1 MRPFIVQARSGSCNQ
16 NRSQAALLQLRT
28 YANSAT
34 IQLLAIEHSADHTA
48 AFTQTKKFLTAIRSQ
63 AMEISVRKIF
73 RVSKV
78 IGMPVK
84 TTEGEKLGEIED
96 VAVNIETGQVAYVV
110 LSFGGFFG
118 LTNKWFAV
126 PWAE

>member
-1 MRPFIVQARSGSCNQ
+1 
-16 NRSQAALLQLRT
+16 
-28 YANSAT
+28 
-34 IQLLAIEHSADHTA
+34 
-48 AFTQTKKFLTAIRSQ
+48 
-63 AMEISVRKIF
+63 MEISVRKIF

-84 TTEGEKLGEIED
+84 TTEGDKLGEIED

-118 LTNKWFAV
+118 LANKWFAV
-126 PWAE
+126 PWAEFSLVNDERENYFTIETTKDKLKKLPGFDKEDWPDLVNSDWDKLVEEHHRKGGENSEANS

>member
-1 MRPFIVQARSGSCNQ
+1 
-16 NRSQAALLQLRT
+16 
-28 YANSAT
+28 
-34 IQLLAIEHSADHTA
+34 
-48 AFTQTKKFLTAIRSQ
+48 
-63 AMEISVRKIF
+63 MEISVRKIF

-78 IGMPVK
+78 IGMQVK

-118 LTNKWFAV
+118 LANKWFAV
-126 PWAE
+126 PWAEFSLVNDERENYFTIETTKDKLKKLPGFDKEDWPDLVNSDWDKLVEEHHRKGGE

>member
-1 MRPFIVQARSGSCNQ
+1 
-16 NRSQAALLQLRT
+16 
-28 YANSAT
+28 
-34 IQLLAIEHSADHTA
+34 
-48 AFTQTKKFLTAIRSQ
+48 
-63 AMEISVRKIF
+63 MEISVRKIF

-84 TTEGEKLGEIED
+84 TAEGDKLGEIED

-118 LTNKWFAV
+118 LANKWFAV
-126 PWAE
+126 PWAEFSLVNDERENYFTIETTKDKLEKLPGFDKEDWPDLVNSDWDKLVEEHHRKGGEESESNS

>member
-1 MRPFIVQARSGSCNQ
+1 
-16 NRSQAALLQLRT
+16 
-28 YANSAT
+28 
-34 IQLLAIEHSADHTA
+34 
-48 AFTQTKKFLTAIRSQ
+48 
-63 AMEISVRKIF
+63 MEISVRKIF

-84 TTEGEKLGEIED
+84 TTEGDKLGEIED

-118 LTNKWFAV
+118 LANKWFAV
-126 PWAE
+126 PWAEFSLVNDERENYFTIETTKDKLKKLPGFDKEDWPDLVNSDWDKLVEEHHRKGGEKSEANS